1 VSFRVTKEIRPT
13 DQNRISKTL
22 RAIRLAKKQ
31 TGLTKGYLSRIE
43 TSGHPPPIYTLAKI
57 SQALDIDIAELFS
70 QRTSEKYTKLSIKR
84 KKDHVI
90 ANQRGTSCGYIY
102 EDLAP
107 DKRGKNMEPFIVD
120 VGFDVVVDVEREF
133 RHDGEE
139 FLYVL
144 EGKMEFFY
152 AGDTYILEAGDSAYF
167 DSDTPHSGRSIGKRK
182 ARLLIISY
190 SYRRA

>member
-1 VSFRVTKEIRPT
+1 MPT
-13 DQNRISKTL
+13 DQIRISKTL
-22 RAIRLAKKQ
+22 RAIRLAKKLSLKKIAEQ

-43 TSGHPPPIYTLAKI
+43 TSEHPPPIYTLAKI

-70 QRTSEKYTKLSIKR
+70 KPTSGKYTKLSIKR
-84 KKDHVI
+84 KHDHVI
-90 ANQRGTSCGYIY
+90 ANQRGTSYGYIY

-107 DKRGKNMEPFIVD
+107 EKCGKNMEPFIVD
-120 VGFDVVVDVEREF
+120 VGFDVVVDVKKEF

-139 FLYVL
+139 FIYVL

-167 DSDTPHSGRSIGKRK
+167 DSDTPHSGRSIGTGK
-182 ARLLIISY
+182 ARLLIIIY
-190 SYRRA
+190 SYRRT